1 MKRLVAIAVM
11 ICAGG
16 CGRRDPAR
24 PSTVIPP
31 GEVWLSPQQVKDG
44 HIEIEVV
51 QDRPVGGT
59 IRAAGRVTFD
69 DLRVAHVFSPVTG
82 RITKILAQP
91 GERVKQGQALC
102 VVQSPDLGSAVSD
115 LAKAQATLLTAE
127 KDWKRQRDLYEFHA
141 ASQRDYEAAE
151 SAYRNAKAEM
161 ERAQRKARLL
171 RNAGLDR
178 VTQEFLLRAPIEGE
192 VIMRGA
198 NPGLEIQG
206 QYSGGAAV
214 ELYTIGELDRVWVVA
229 DVFEM
234 DLPRIKKGAQVAV
247 NVLAYP
253 NNTFSGEVEWISGAL
268 DPISRTAKVRGSIA
282 NPDRKLRPEMFGTA
296 NIAVDPDTKLAIK
309 RSAVLLLGEQPVLF
323 AQTGTTA
330 DGQLRFQRR
339 PVAVEELAGGD
350 YVPLK
355 SGVERGEKVVVSG
368 GVLLLG
374 ML

>member
-1 MKRLVAIAVM
+1 
-11 ICAGG
+11 
-16 CGRRDPAR
+16 
-24 PSTVIPP
+24 
-31 GEVWLSPQQVKDG
+31 
-44 HIEIEVV
+44 
-51 QDRPVGGT
+51 
-59 IRAAGRVTFD
+59 
-69 DLRVAHVFSPVTG
+69 
-82 RITKILAQP
+82 
-91 GERVKQGQALC
+91 
-102 VVQSPDLGSAVSD
+102 
-115 LAKAQATLLTAE
+115 
-127 KDWKRQRDLYEFHA
+127 
-141 ASQRDYEAAE
+141 
-151 SAYRNAKAEM
+151 
-161 ERAQRKARLL
+161 
-171 RNAGLDR
+171 
-178 VTQEFLLRAPIEGE
+178 
-192 VIMRGA
+192 MRGA

-253 NNTFSGEVEWISGAL
+253 NQTFTGEVEWISGTL
-268 DPISRTAKVRGSIA
+268 DPIARTAKVRCSVA

-330 DGQLRFQRR
+330 AGQLRFQRR